1 MFNDFQVLSQ
11 LEHFLKFR
19 ARLFQMKIRHVPAA
33 FQRLL
38 SKAILASS
46 WLELGK
52 PIKRKEEKFT

>member
-1 MFNDFQVLSQ
+1 
-11 LEHFLKFR
+11 
-19 ARLFQMKIRHVPAA
+19 MKIRHVQAA

-52 PIKRKEEKFT
+52 PIKRKQEKFTKIYYIGVDFIRQVYCET